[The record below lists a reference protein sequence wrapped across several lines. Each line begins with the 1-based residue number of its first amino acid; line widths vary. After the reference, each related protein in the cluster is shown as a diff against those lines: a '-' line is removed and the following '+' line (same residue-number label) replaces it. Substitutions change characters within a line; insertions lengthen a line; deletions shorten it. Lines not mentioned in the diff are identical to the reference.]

1 VEPKGRKFLIIL
13 LVALIAIG
21 LVDLLMPKV
30 VDVSSLGQSKL
41 DYVINM
47 INNQY
52 VDQVN
57 IDSLQDKAIRN
68 FLEDLDPHSVYM
80 TKEEIAKENEN
91 LQGNF
96 DGIGVQFRIIEDTIV
111 VVQPI
116 VGGPSAKA
124 GIMAGDRIVKV
135 NDSIVCGKNI
145 TNEDVFNS

>member
-1 VEPKGRKFLIIL
+1 
-13 LVALIAIG
+13 
-21 LVDLLMPKV
+21 MPKV

-80 TKEEIAKENEN
+80 TKEEMEVPLI
-91 LQGNF
+91 
-96 DGIGVQFRIIEDTIV
+96 VIE
-111 VVQPI
+111 Q
-116 VGGPSAKA
+116 
-124 GIMAGDRIVKV
+124 
-135 NDSIVCGKNI
+135 
-145 TNEDVFNS
+145 